1 MKKKIAKIICIV
13 LTVSLISGLGMAGA
27 YAAGTKNAVKVS
39 AENNSNNNIV
49 DSMKLTAT
57 SDTDIET
64 VYVLT
69 NADGNADNLVV
80 SSTKSEDLN
89 YETDTTKLPI
99 SMNVTYTLDGKE
111 VSAEEIKGATG
122 HVVIRFNYTN
132 NTSEK
137 VNINGFDETI
147 HVPFVAVTGVLLE
160 NEHFANINVTGGK
173 LLDDGDRT
181 AVMGI
186 TFPGLQEDL
195 AVDLDTFEIPESFEI
210 EADVTNFELESTYTI
225 VTNNVFESFDTSK
238 LDTIDDLKGKA
249 NELTS
254 AMTQLI
260 TGSEQLHDGL
270 SSLLTGANQ
279 LAAGITQLDDGLNTL
294 TKNNQ
299 TLNGGAK
306 QIFDSILA
314 TATANLRAAG
324 LEIPD
329 LTADNYYKVLK
340 GILAKLGVDIDNPG
354 TAAADPTVK
363 SILTLKAQLD
373 GVNTFYQGLQQYTNG
388 VAQAAA
394 GADKLNGSTPSLIK
408 GIKQLEAGSGELST
422 GIKTFNEQGIQKIVD
437 AFNGD
442 ISSIATR
449 LAPIAEVAGR
459 YKSYSGNADACKFIY
474 KTESIK

>member
-1 MKKKIAKIICIV
+1 MKRNIVKIICIV

-27 YAAGTKNAVKVS
+27 YAAGTKNGVNASK
-39 AENNSNNNIV
+39 ENNNII
-49 DSMKLTAT
+49 DSMKLTDS

-80 SSTKSEDLN
+80 SSTKREDLD
-89 YETDTTKLPI
+89 YETDTTKLPVI
-99 SMNVTYTLDGKE
+99 MKVTYTLDGKD
-111 VSAEEIKGATG
+111 VSAEDIKGVTG
-122 HVVIRFNYTN
+122 HVVIRFDYIN

-137 VNINGFDETI
+137 VNINGFEEDI

-160 NEHFANINVTGGK
+160 NAHFTNINVTGGK

-195 AVDLDTFEIPESFEI
+195 AVDLETFEIPESFEI
-210 EADVTNFELESTYTI
+210 EADVTDFELESTYTI

-238 LDTIDDLKGKA
+238 LDAIDDLKGKA

-260 TGSEQLHDGL
+260 TGSDKLHDGL
-270 SSLLTGANQ
+270 SALLTGANQ
-279 LAAGITQLDDGLNTL
+279 LAAGITQLDSGLNTL
-294 TKNNQ
+294 AKNNK
-299 TLNGGAK
+299 TLNGGAR

-314 TATANLRAAG
+314 TSTTNLRAAG

-329 LTADNYYKVLK
+329 LTADNYYTVLK
-340 GILAKLGVDIDNPG
+340 AVLAKLGVDIDNPG
-354 TAAADPTVK
+354 QAAADPTVK

-373 GVNTFYQGLQQYTNG
+373 GVNTFYQGLLQYTAG
-388 VAQAAA
+388 VSDAAA
-394 GADKLNGSTPSLIK
+394 GADKLNGSTPSLIN

-422 GIKTFNEQGIQKIVD
+422 GIKTFNEQGIQKIID

-449 LAPIAEVAGR
+449 LAPISEAAAR

-474 KTESIK
+474 KTSAIK

>member
-1 MKKKIAKIICIV
+1 MKKNIVKIICIV
-13 LTVSLISGLGMAGA
+13 LTVSLISGFGMAGA
-27 YAAGTKNAVKVS
+27 YAAGTKNAAKVS
-39 AENNSNNNIV
+39 AENSNIV
-49 DSMKLTAT
+49 DSMKLTDST
-57 SDTDIET
+57 DTDIET

-69 NADGNADNLVV
+69 NAEGTANNLVV
-80 SSTKSEDLN
+80 SGTKSEDLD
-89 YETDTTKLPI
+89 YESDTSKLPI
-99 SMNVTYTLDGKE
+99 SMTVTYTLDGKE
-111 VSAEEIKGATG
+111 VSTEEIKGATG
-122 HVVIRFNYTN
+122 HVVIRFDYIN

-137 VNINGFDETI
+137 VNINGFDEDI

-160 NEHFANINVTGGK
+160 NEHFTNINVTGGK

-210 EADVTNFELESTYTI
+210 EADVTDFELESTYTI

-294 TKNNQ
+294 TKSNKV
-299 TLNGGAK
+299 LNGGAN
-306 QIFDSILA
+306 QIFASILA
-314 TATANLRAAG
+314 TATSNLRAAG

-329 LTADNYYKVLK
+329 LTADNYYTVLK
-340 GILAKLGVDIDNPG
+340 AVLAKLGVDIDNPG
-354 TAAADPTVK
+354 QAAADPTVK

-373 GVNTFYQGLQQYTNG
+373 SVNTFCQGLQQYTAG
-388 VAQAAA
+388 VSQAAA
-394 GADKLNGSTPSLIK
+394 GADKLNGSTPSLIN

-422 GIKTFNEQGIQKIVD
+422 GIKTFNEQGIQKIID

-449 LAPIAEVAGR
+449 LAPISEAAAR